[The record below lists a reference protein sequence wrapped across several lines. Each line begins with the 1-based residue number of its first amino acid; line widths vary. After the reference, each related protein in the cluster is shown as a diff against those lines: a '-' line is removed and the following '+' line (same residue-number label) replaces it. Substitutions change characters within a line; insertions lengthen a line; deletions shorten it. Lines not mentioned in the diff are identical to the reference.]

1 MAAALGGREESATE
15 WVTGC
20 VEEEG
25 EWLDGGEDGN
35 TKSERKMDDGGGD
48 DRGGGRGGGATEV
61 GAGV

>member
-1 MAAALGGREESATE
+1 M
-15 WVTGC
+15 GC

-35 TKSERKMDDGGGD
+35 TKSEREMDDGG
-48 DRGGGRGGGATEV
+48 GGGATEV